1 MDDDGDSA
9 LKTVNSKLAD
19 VLDGRVEPEINED
32 EISRTSMIQN
42 GVASSMETT
51 EAVHRRREVMLLR
64 AVAEK
69 YGKTLAK
76 EGTSA
81 DSLIQ
86 EFLGPDPNS
95 SNDKI
100 SGLAKGALDV
110 DMKDEDFEAMPTTG
124 SSGGTK
130 MSNLSNNISSLV
142 NDKKVKEAN
151 IDLIERSKHV
161 PLRLTLEERKL
172 LRLCEAALDVSEY
185 TDKVDILS
193 WKNKTGRIH
202 EQIRDICAVLSGLA
216 VAANYEVGQ
225 KMIKDRS
232 FEDNAE
238 YFADVFEIGRRHK
251 ILNPERM
258 RTDYGKL
265 IHLLMDS
272 QSPEVQRLL
281 EFQLVKRV
289 STVHEHLKQ
298 RNCLKLLEHPDAV
311 IATTAI
317 TDHGKSRSEIQRE
330 LKAKDKAV
338 KNLLQLFSN
347 EGYGRSS
354 DKGLT
359 DDEIE
364 WCLYSMGDNSSF
376 LLFNRDPVDRMIS
389 YLKKYFG
396 SGASSKQGQQQ
407 NKEVMS
413 GLDSDDETDSDGT
426 IDDKYNLCKEKGPSR
441 RSLAI
446 QSGCKGARLTH
457 DHGRQYQFAIQT
469 LTLWREVQ
477 NDMFKL
483 WCLAEDDLLDP
494 DNYYSLRDTGQ
505 GLNRIQSAPRIGRAM
520 SEILRKAQS
529 SLGSWIGSSVVHL
542 GDHNVP
548 NALTFIDKYTQVPRI
563 LNPIVSVLE
572 AIPQLVRENRGGVGD
587 MIRKAHGSAEEC
599 QIDIMQDFFKH
610 AFDGS
615 GADNF
620 YDAGSCIDGRLTSAW
635 NWCNKLDKKDY
646 YPIFKLCGFTG
657 FDGNFK
663 G

>member
-1 MDDDGDSA
+1 MDDNIWVRDG
-9 LKTVNSKLAD
+9 LEPMNKSKLAD
-19 VLDGRVEPEINED
+19 VLDGRVEPEVYE
-32 EISRTSMIQN
+32 EEMSRTNGAEN
-42 GVASSMETT
+42 GVGEKSSQASV
-51 EAVHRRREVMLLR
+51 EANQRLREVMLLR

-69 YGKTLAK
+69 YGKVLSSA
-76 EGTSA
+76 GTNA
-81 DSLIQ
+81 DSMIN
-86 EFLGPDPNS
+86 EFLGPEPDASS
-95 SNDKI
+95 SNV
-100 SGLAKGALDV
+100 KGPVDV
-110 DMKDEDFEAMPTTG
+110 DMIEENEVSNANNKN
-124 SSGGTK
+124 SS
-130 MSNLSNNISSLV
+130 SNSLANSFFSSN
-142 NDKKVKEAN
+142 KKVKEAN
-151 IDLIERSKHV
+151 VDLIERSKHV
-161 PLRLTLEERKL
+161 PLRLTFEQRKV

-185 TDKVDILS
+185 TDKVDVLS
-193 WKNKTGRIH
+193 WKSKTGRIH

-216 VAANYEVGQ
+216 IAADYEVGQ

-238 YFADVFEIGRRHK
+238 YFATVFEIGRRHK

-281 EFQLVKRV
+281 EFRLVKRI
-289 STVHEHLKQ
+289 STVHDFLQ
-298 RNCLKLLEHPDAV
+298 RRNCLRLLEHQDAV

-317 TDHGKSRSEIQRE
+317 IDNKLTGKSKADIQRE
-330 LKAKDKAV
+330 IKAKDKAV
-338 KNLLQLFSN
+338 KRLVQQFSN
-347 EGYGRSS
+347 QGYGRSES
-354 DKGLT
+354 DGLS

-376 LLFNRDPVDRMIS
+376 LVFNRDPVDKMILL
-389 YLKKYFG
+389 LKRYFG
-396 SGASSKQGQQQ
+396 SDSSRKQQE
-407 NKEVMS
+407 KEL
-413 GLDSDDETDSDGT
+413 GLDSDDDSEREESSKT
-426 IDDKYNLCKEKGPSR
+426 TSKTFPR

-446 QSGCKGARLTH
+446 QSGHKGARLTH
-457 DHGRQYQFAIQT
+457 DHNRQYQFALQT
-469 LTLWREVQ
+469 MTLWREVQ

-520 SEILRKAQS
+520 SEILRRAQR

-563 LNPIVSVLE
+563 LNPIVNVIE
-572 AIPQLVRENRGGVGD
+572 AIPQLVSENKGGLGD
-587 MIRKAHGSAEEC
+587 LIKKNYGSAEEC
-599 QIDIMQDFFKH
+599 QITILQDFFKH

-646 YPIFKLCGFTG
+646 YPIFKLAGFTG

>member
-1 MDDDGDSA
+1 MDDNIWVRDG
-9 LKTVNSKLAD
+9 LEPMNKSKLAD
-19 VLDGRVEPEINED
+19 VLDGRVEPEVYD
-32 EISRTSMIQN
+32 EEMSRTNGAEN
-42 GVASSMETT
+42 GVGEKSSQASV
-51 EAVHRRREVMLLR
+51 EANQRLREVMLLR

-69 YGKTLAK
+69 YGKVLSSA
-76 EGTSA
+76 GTNA
-81 DSLIQ
+81 DSMIN
-86 EFLGPDPNS
+86 EFLGPEPDAS
-95 SNDKI
+95 SGNV
-100 SGLAKGALDV
+100 KGPVDV
-110 DMKDEDFEAMPTTG
+110 DMIEENEVSNANNKN
-124 SSGGTK
+124 SS
-130 MSNLSNNISSLV
+130 SNSLANSFFSSN
-142 NDKKVKEAN
+142 KKVKEAN
-151 IDLIERSKHV
+151 VDLIERSKHV
-161 PLRLTLEERKL
+161 PLRLTFEQRKV

-185 TDKVDILS
+185 TDKVDVLS
-193 WKNKTGRIH
+193 WKSKTGRIH

-216 VAANYEVGQ
+216 IAADYEVGQ

-238 YFADVFEIGRRHK
+238 YFATVFEIGRRHK

-281 EFQLVKRV
+281 EFRLVKRI
-289 STVHEHLKQ
+289 STVHDFLER
-298 RNCLKLLEHPDAV
+298 RNCLRLLEHQDAV

-317 TDHGKSRSEIQRE
+317 IDNKLTGKSKADIQRE
-330 LKAKDKAV
+330 IKAKDKAV
-338 KNLLQLFSN
+338 KRLVQQFSN
-347 EGYGRSS
+347 QGYGRSEA
-354 DKGLT
+354 DGLS

-376 LLFNRDPVDRMIS
+376 LVFNRDPVDKMILL
-389 YLKKYFG
+389 LKRYFG
-396 SGASSKQGQQQ
+396 SDSSRKQQE
-407 NKEVMS
+407 KEL
-413 GLDSDDETDSDGT
+413 GLDSDDDSEREESSKT
-426 IDDKYNLCKEKGPSR
+426 TSKTFPR

-446 QSGCKGARLTH
+446 QSGHKGARLTH
-457 DHGRQYQFAIQT
+457 DHNRQYQFALQT
-469 LTLWREVQ
+469 MTLWREVQ

-520 SEILRKAQS
+520 SEILRRAQR

-563 LNPIVSVLE
+563 LNPIVNVIE
-572 AIPQLVRENRGGVGD
+572 AIPQLVSENKGGLGD
-587 MIRKAHGSAEEC
+587 LIKKNYGSAEEC
-599 QIDIMQDFFKH
+599 QITILQDFFKH

-646 YPIFKLCGFTG
+646 YPIFKLAGFTG